1 MKGEIEMNKL
11 IQKAGVSFVVGLA
24 TAAGSIVSNHV
35 YKKAMEA
42 SNNRKKKKAMGP
54 K

>member
-11 IQKAGVSFVVGLA
+11 IRKAGVSFIVGLA

-42 SNNRKKKKAMGP
+42 SKNRKEKKAMES

>member
-1 MKGEIEMNKL
+1 MNSIL
-11 IQKAGVSFVVGLA
+11 RKAGVSFIVGLA

-42 SNNRKKKKAMGP
+42 SKTRKDKKATES

>member
-1 MKGEIEMNKL
+1 MNKL

-42 SNNRKKKKAMGP
+42 SKNRKKKEAMES

>member
-1 MKGEIEMNKL
+1 MNKL

-42 SNNRKKKKAMGP
+42 SKNRKKKKAMEP